1 MKIQKNTLLLVITLL
16 TLLSCQGQNKTSSIS
31 KLVGGGCDGCE
42 IMYIDMPEVIQSVDT
57 SSGWYE
63 GGQKLLLTGTV
74 YQIDGRTPASNVILY
89 YWQTESQGSYTSK
102 ESQSPKSK
110 VHGHIRGWVKT
121 NTKGQYAIYTNRPGV
136 YPDKSEPAHIH
147 FSIKEPD
154 VKNEYY
160 PDNVVFDDDP
170 LLLPYI
176 KKNTLKNRG
185 GSGIVRILLDANLQV
200 AEHDIILGLNIPD
213 YPKKAD
219 KTSGLNIGDDQ
230 PSFIPYHAYGPD
242 KGTQTCPVCKYG
254 RYHGIIYF
262 VGNHPNW
269 NEIKKWLAFLE
280 KEAETREKYLKVY
293 FVYGNEKGFLKAQRQ
308 KELEQLGKEL
318 NIKHTALTFV
328 PSFNDHETE
337 ADLNKINASSENTFI
352 IYKHRSIVD
361 KYLNLKALPEN
372 FIKISDALDR
382 TQGKY
387 FNLQEPKYH

>member
-1 MKIQKNTLLLVITLL
+1 MKIQKNILLIAITWF
-16 TLLSCQGQNKTSSIS
+16 TLLSCQGQNKTSNIS
-31 KLVGGGCDGCE
+31 QLVGGGCDGCE
-42 IMYIDMPEVIQSVDT
+42 IMYIDMPKILPSIDT
-57 SSGWYE
+57 SSGWHE

-89 YWQTESQGSYTSK
+89 YWQTDSQGSYTPK
-102 ESQSPKSK
+102 DNQSPKSK

-121 NTKGQYAIYTNRPGV
+121 DTKGQYAIYTNRPGV
-136 YPDKSEPAHIH
+136 YPDKNEPAHIH

-160 PDNVVFDDDP
+160 PDDVIFDDDP
-170 LLLPYI
+170 LVLPYI
-176 KKNTLKNRG
+176 KRNTLKNRG
-185 GSGIVRILLDANLQV
+185 GSGIVRILLNGKLQV
-200 AEHDIILGLNIPD
+200 AEHDIILGLNIPH
-213 YPKKAD
+213 YPKKAN

-262 VGNHPNW
+262 VGNHTNW

-293 FVYGNEKGFLKAQRQ
+293 FVYGNENGFSKAQRQ

-318 NIKHTALTFV
+318 NIKRTALTFV

-337 ADLNKINASSENTFI
+337 ADLNKINASSENTFV
-352 IYKHRSIVD
+352 IYKHRSIVE

-372 FIKISDALDR
+372 FTKISDALDR